1 MTSVRDA
8 INLAA
13 EQLAEKERAARA
25 RITYEAWDAPANI
38 KTANAITK
46 AEAEAYHT
54 ARSILADAMIDVLD
68 NWTSQ
73 SSPRGRR
80 TGGLR

>member
-8 INLAA
+8 ISSAA

-25 RITYEAWDAPANI
+25 RVKYEDWQAPESL
-38 KTANAITK
+38 KSANAVAK
-46 AEAEAYHT
+46 AEADAYHT
-54 ARSILADAMIDVLD
+54 ARSILANSMIDVLD
-68 NWTSQ
+68 NWTTQ
-73 SSPRGRR
+73 PATRGRR